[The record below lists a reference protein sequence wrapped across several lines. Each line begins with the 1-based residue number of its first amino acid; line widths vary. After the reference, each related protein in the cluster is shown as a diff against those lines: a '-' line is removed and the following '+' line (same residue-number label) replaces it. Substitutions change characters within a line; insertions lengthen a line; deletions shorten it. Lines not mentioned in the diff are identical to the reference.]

1 MTKTP
6 HDHFFEDEDED
17 EDEDLEDLEEEPG
30 RADSRGLSDLLRKAV
45 TGVGAV
51 MTNDEGVRDYKL
63 TNNAMRMISGTAEK
77 TKREVTEVVTKEVR
91 NFLDHLELHEI
102 ITKVMTGMTFE
113 INTQIKIVPNEEGKN
128 EVELVKK
135 SFQVKKETDDSPEAD
150 QEE

>member
-6 HDHFFEDEDED
+6 HDHFFEN
-17 EDEDLEDLEEEPG
+17 EDEDLDDLEDESG
-30 RADSRGLSDLLRKAV
+30 RGDGRGLSDLLRKAV

-63 TNNAMRMISGTAEK
+63 TNNAHRMISGTREK

-113 INTQIKIVPNEEGKN
+113 INTQIKVVPNEEGKN

-135 SFQVKKETDDSPEAD
+135 SFKVKDADESPEAA
-150 QEE
+150 EEE

>member
-1 MTKTP
+1 MTKAP
-6 HDHFFEDEDED
+6 HDHFFEDEENEDELDED
-17 EDEDLEDLEEEPG
+17 DHRTDG
-30 RADSRGLSDLLRKAV
+30 RGLSDLLRKAV

-51 MTNDEGVRDYKL
+51 MTNDEGVRDFRL
-63 TNNAMRMISGTAEK
+63 TNNALRMISGTAEK

-113 INTQIKIVPNEEGKN
+113 INTQIKVVPNEDGKN

-135 SFQVKKETDDSPEAD
+135 SFKLKKDSD
-150 QEE
+150 STTQEGEDVDS

>member
-1 MTKTP
+1 MTKAP
-6 HDHFFEDEDED
+6 HDYFFEEENEDELD
-17 EDEDLEDLEEEPG
+17 ELDDESG

-51 MTNDEGVRDYKL
+51 MTNDEGVRDYRL

-113 INTQIKIVPNEEGKN
+113 INTQIKVVPNEEGKN

-135 SFQVKKETDDSPEAD
+135 SFKVKKDAD
-150 QEE
+150 AESEEGPSDK